1 MSISYKQLIV
11 LALVL
16 ILLEISA
23 FFTVSVPLPLGSHII
38 SAIGMVLLALPAF
51 VATIS
56 WLGWKNGSILIT
68 TLSIYA
74 LAIETAAI
82 TTGFPYGHFGYSE
95 HLGFK
100 LFGLTPW
107 TVPFGWVP
115 LMLAAGAIALTI
127 SKKAIVRIPLIAVVL
142 VLFDLVLDPGAV
154 LLGFW
159 KYPGGGVFYGVPLS
173 NFAGWVVSGAI
184 GAIIFEAL
192 IGYFKPLLPVP
203 VEMTRSAGLSLFFWT
218 GIAIF
223 GGMLWPG
230 LIGTAIII
238 GLAIF
243 YVRFHY
249 REEDMIVLVDE
260 QNTPIAIAPKLTS
273 HHANTPLHRAFSIF
287 LFNGEGQ
294 LLLQQRSFTKKT
306 WPGAWS
312 NSCCGHLMLDEPA
325 EEAAKRRVSDEL
337 GITGIAP
344 QMILPDFR
352 YRAEKDGVVENE
364 ICPVLVART
373 DSAPSLDPSE
383 VQDTKWIGWREF
395 LELLKEPD
403 CGFSPW
409 AIEETSLL
417 AENEKFRKFFDRN
430 LQDAS

>member
-1 MSISYKQLIV
+1 MSVSYKQLII

-16 ILLEISA
+16 IFLEISA
-23 FFTVSVPLPLGSHII
+23 FFTVNVPLPPGSHII
-38 SAIGMVLLALPAF
+38 SAIGMALLALPAF
-51 VATIS
+51 IATVK
-56 WLGWKNGSILIT
+56 WLGWKNGLIVIVIL
-68 TLSIYA
+68 SVYA

-115 LMLAAGAIALTI
+115 IMLAAGAIALRLSNNGFI
-127 SKKAIVRIPLIAVVL
+127 RIPFIAAILVV
-142 VLFDLVLDPGAV
+142 FDLVLDPGAV

-184 GAIIFEAL
+184 GAFVFEIVIKA
-192 IGYFKPLLPVP
+192 IKPLAPAP
-203 VEMTRSAGLSLFFWT
+203 VEITRSAGLSLFFWT

-223 GGMLWPG
+223 GGMMWPG
-230 LIGTAIII
+230 AIGAVLIAS
-238 GLAIF
+238 LAIF
-243 YVRFHY
+243 YLRYHY
-249 REEDMIVLVDE
+249 RPEDMIVLVDE
-260 QNTPIAIAPKLTS
+260 RNVPLALAPKLPS
-273 HHANTPLHRAFSIF
+273 HHADTPLHRAFSIF
-287 LFNGEGQ
+287 LFNSKGQ
-294 LLLQQRSFTKKT
+294 LLLQQRALTKKT

-312 NSCCGHLMLDEPA
+312 NSCCGHLMLGEPA
-325 EEAAKRRVSDEL
+325 EDAAKRRVSDEL
-337 GITGIAP
+337 GITGITP
-344 QMILPDFR
+344 EMILLDFR

-364 ICPVLVART
+364 ICPVLVGRT
-373 DSAPSLDPSE
+373 DSEPQPDPEE
-383 VQDTKWIGWREF
+383 VNDTRWIDWNEF
-395 LELLKEPD
+395 LELLKQPD

-417 AENEKFRKFFDRN
+417 AENEKFRKFFESN
-430 LQDAS
+430 LSRAS